1 MARVSSS
8 QYFRRAARRDAIS
21 SVEISVR
28 VGGHRHAATKA
39 LDAGLSSL
47 DDFVIF
53 PNLRGRNALRVQFHV
68 PLELKFC
75 MRMKEKPVRM
85 ASLMLILRLAN

>member
-1 MARVSSS
+1 MSVTAGIFLTSPGTPRSSS
-8 QYFRRAARRDAIS
+8 
-21 SVEISVR
+21 
-28 VGGHRHAATKA
+28 A

-53 PNLRGRNALRVQFHV
+53 PNLSGRNVLRVQFHV